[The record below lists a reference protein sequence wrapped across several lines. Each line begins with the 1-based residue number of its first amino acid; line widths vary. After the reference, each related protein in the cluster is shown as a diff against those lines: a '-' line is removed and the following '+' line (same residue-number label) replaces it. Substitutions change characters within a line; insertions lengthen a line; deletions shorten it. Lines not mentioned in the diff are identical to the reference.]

1 MDTNTIL
8 DLYGNTVFGITG
20 SKNRPATQPLF
31 MGLIKCFDDRRSV
44 RLWLMIPVVSM
55 NKNPEIKTHAYMQVV
70 MIFQILFLSNSGHP
84 YKTAMRISDYHDLST
99 YRQVTLQL
107 ALRVYAFTQ

>member
-1 MDTNTIL
+1 MKYSETEILKHTDAIL

-55 NKNPEIKTHAYMQVV
+55 NKNPEIKTHAYMQAVRNK
-70 MIFQILFLSNSGHP
+70 MAI
-84 YKTAMRISDYHDLST
+84 D
-99 YRQVTLQL
+99 
-107 ALRVYAFTQ
+107 